1 MMASQALSATLA
13 TVQMTTK
20 NIQIT
25 RARLWTGYILSG
37 LTAAFLVMDAIMKL
51 LKPAFVVQAT
61 TQLGYPESTIV
72 GIGSVLLTAT
82 LLYAIPRTAVL
93 GAVLLTAYMGGA
105 VATNVRAGMPLFNI
119 LFPVVFALL
128 FWGGL
133 WLRDKRLQRLLPLI
147 AERSAREEK

>member
-1 MMASQALSATLA
+1 
-13 TVQMTTK
+13 
-20 NIQIT
+20 
-25 RARLWTGYILSG
+25 
-37 LTAAFLVMDAIMKL
+37 MDAIMKL

-119 LFPVVFALL
+119 LFPVLFAIL